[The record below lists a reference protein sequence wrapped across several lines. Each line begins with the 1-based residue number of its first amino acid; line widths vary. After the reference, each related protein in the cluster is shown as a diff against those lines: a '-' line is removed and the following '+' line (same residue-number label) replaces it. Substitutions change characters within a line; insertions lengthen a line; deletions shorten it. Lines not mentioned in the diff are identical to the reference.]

1 MKHYLGIDIGGT
13 AVKLGIVNEAGAVLA
28 KAEESVSFDGYRT
41 PILTTVLKA
50 AQAFLAAQSVPAES
64 LAGIGVSATGQIDS
78 RKGIV
83 AGTCGNLPNYIGAP
97 IKAELEKTFGLPV
110 TVANDANCMTLG
122 EVWVGGAQGY
132 TDVIGVTLVV
142 LILAALAAV
151 FIITKGPSP
160 AARAEFVRRTAD
172 SGLAFVTK
180 LFVPGDEIEAILAG
194 DEDAAPSESETP
206 DESAAPET
214 SEAPAESAEP
224 DTSEAPAESAEPSEN
239 AGETSGEGE

>member
-1 MKHYLGIDIGGT
+1 MSREDKRQR
-13 AVKLGIVNEAGAVLA
+13 E
-28 KAEESVSFDGYRT
+28 DG
-41 PILTTVLKA
+41 
-50 AQAFLAAQSVPAES
+50 
-64 LAGIGVSATGQIDS
+64 SA
-78 RKGIV
+78 
-83 AGTCGNLPNYIGAP
+83 AGTVFA
-97 IKAELEKTFGLPV
+97 F
-110 TVANDANCMTLG
+110 
-122 EVWVGGAQGY
+122 
-132 TDVIGVTLVV
+132 IGVTLVV

-194 DEDAAPSESETP
+194 DAAPSESETP

-224 DTSEAPAESAEPSEN
+224 ETSEAPAESAEPSEN

>member
-1 MKHYLGIDIGGT
+1 MSREDKRQREDGS
-13 AVKLGIVNEAGAVLA
+13 AAGKV
-28 KAEESVSFDGYRT
+28 F
-41 PILTTVLKA
+41 
-50 AQAFLAAQSVPAES
+50 AF
-64 LAGIGVSATGQIDS
+64 
-78 RKGIV
+78 
-83 AGTCGNLPNYIGAP
+83 
-97 IKAELEKTFGLPV
+97 
-110 TVANDANCMTLG
+110 
-122 EVWVGGAQGY
+122 
-132 TDVIGVTLVV
+132 IGVTLVV

-180 LFVPGDEIEAILAG
+180 LFVPGDE
-194 DEDAAPSESETP
+194 DAAPSESETP

-224 DTSEAPAESAEPSEN
+224 ETSEAPAESAEPSEN

>member
-1 MKHYLGIDIGGT
+1 MLATIF
-13 AVKLGIVNEAGAVLA
+13 IVLFCGA
-28 KAEESVSFDGYRT
+28 
-41 PILTTVLKA
+41 
-50 AQAFLAAQSVPAES
+50 
-64 LAGIGVSATGQIDS
+64 
-78 RKGIV
+78 
-83 AGTCGNLPNYIGAP
+83 IGAYIRHEARESRRP
-97 IKAELEKTFGLPV
+97 WLAT
-110 TVANDANCMTLG
+110 
-122 EVWVGGAQGY
+122 
-132 TDVIGVTLVV
+132 
-142 LILAALAAV
+142 AALAAV

-194 DEDAAPSESETP
+194 DEAEQTPAGDEDAAPSESETP

-224 DTSEAPAESAEPSEN
+224 ETSEAPAESAEPSEN

>member
-1 MKHYLGIDIGGT
+1 MSREDKRQREDGS
-13 AVKLGIVNEAGAVLA
+13 AAGKV
-28 KAEESVSFDGYRT
+28 F
-41 PILTTVLKA
+41 
-50 AQAFLAAQSVPAES
+50 AF
-64 LAGIGVSATGQIDS
+64 
-78 RKGIV
+78 
-83 AGTCGNLPNYIGAP
+83 
-97 IKAELEKTFGLPV
+97 
-110 TVANDANCMTLG
+110 
-122 EVWVGGAQGY
+122 
-132 TDVIGVTLVV
+132 IGVTLVV

>member
-1 MKHYLGIDIGGT
+1 MSREDKRQREDGS
-13 AVKLGIVNEAGAVLA
+13 AAGKV
-28 KAEESVSFDGYRT
+28 F
-41 PILTTVLKA
+41 
-50 AQAFLAAQSVPAES
+50 AF
-64 LAGIGVSATGQIDS
+64 
-78 RKGIV
+78 
-83 AGTCGNLPNYIGAP
+83 
-97 IKAELEKTFGLPV
+97 
-110 TVANDANCMTLG
+110 
-122 EVWVGGAQGY
+122 
-132 TDVIGVTLVV
+132 IGVTLVV

-224 DTSEAPAESAEPSEN
+224 
-239 AGETSGEGE
+239 